1 METENIEGGN
11 AMALK
16 IRRNNDNLGKSNGTI
31 WNIQKKQKKNEKPK
45 ILLKQKET
53 SNSWG
58 YCSQLDFPSIAFQ
71 N

>member
-1 METENIEGGN
+1 MEHT
-11 AMALK
+11 
-16 IRRNNDNLGKSNGTI
+16 
-31 WNIQKKQKKNEKPK
+31 KKYKKNEKPK

>member
-31 WNIQKKQKKNEKPK
+31 WNIQKIQKKMKN
-45 ILLKQKET
+45 QR
-53 SNSWG
+53 
-58 YCSQLDFPSIAFQ
+58 YF
-71 N
+71 